1 VIHARRPAP
10 PFMKRLLDWFAAT
23 ALLAL
28 VAVRIRIP
36 DRLADRLARGAGR
49 LVWWAIPS
57 RRRVVLANLA
67 RAFGA
72 ERTPAERAAIGR
84 ATYAVLAE
92 MFSDLLR
99 LFQGRKDWFTT
110 RMRVEGFS
118 NLTSALEA
126 GRGAIVVSGHYGAFP
141 LLAAALPARGIRLH
155 LLYRKP
161 KSPKTRKLFDDWLAL
176 AGCEVIEDAPR
187 HLAGVRCLKAL
198 GGGGC
203 VCILA
208 DQHFPAGIEVPFFGA
223 PAKTGVGAALLAAR
237 SGAPLVP
244 LFIRRDRAGI
254 YLLRVEPALPSP
266 ADRSRE
272 ALTAATAA
280 VTARIE
286 AWIREAPE
294 QWFWVHRRWKDLD
307 RAGL

>member
-1 VIHARRPAP
+1 
-10 PFMKRLLDWFAAT
+10 MLKRLLDWIGAT

-57 RRRVVLANLA
+57 RRRVVLRNLE

-72 ERTPAERAAIGR
+72 ERTAAERSAIGR

-99 LFQGRKDWFTT
+99 LFQGRRDWFTT
-110 RMRVEGFS
+110 QLAVEGFEH
-118 NLTSALEA
+118 LTAALA
-126 GRGAIVVSGHYGAFP
+126 GGRGAIVISGHYGAFP
-141 LLAAALPARGIRLH
+141 LLAAALPSRGITLH

-187 HLAGVRCLKAL
+187 HLAGLRCLKVL
-198 GGGGC
+198 SGGGC

-208 DQHFPAGIEVPFFGA
+208 DQHFPAGIEVPFFGV
-223 PAKTGVGAALLAAR
+223 PARTGVGAALLAAR

-244 LFIRRDRAGI
+244 LFIRRDRAGS
-254 YLLRVEPALPSP
+254 YLLRVEPAMTAPP
-266 ADRSRE
+266 DHTRE
-272 ALTAATAA
+272 ALTRTTAA